1 MTGIFLLCN
10 NMSFENENRISST
23 LYIVDNLQYGSSA
36 QSNMTLNDLATS
48 LSHRAEKLV
57 RNHQVR

>member
-1 MTGIFLLCN
+1 MNGNSLSGN
-10 NMSFENENRISST
+10 NMSFENNNRTSST
-23 LYIVDNLQYGSSA
+23 SCFVDNLQYGSSD

-57 RNHQVR
+57 WNT